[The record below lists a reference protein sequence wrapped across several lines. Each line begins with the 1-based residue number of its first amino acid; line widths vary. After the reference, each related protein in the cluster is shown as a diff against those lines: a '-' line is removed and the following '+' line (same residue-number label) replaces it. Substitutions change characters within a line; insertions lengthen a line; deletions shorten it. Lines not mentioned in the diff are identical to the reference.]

1 MLDQAEAP
9 GVTVSVVHD
18 GELLTSRGYGS
29 SDRATRLHD
38 CATPVDPERHLFRI
52 GSVSKL
58 FTAVSAMPLVG
69 EGQLGLDADVQK
81 YLDFDSTHP
90 GARRPPATSSHT
102 GGFEEY
108 MGEGFIVPTPEQMK
122 PLGEAVQDQPDQI
135 YEPDTVTAYSNFGTA
150 LLGRLV
156 EIISGQ
162 SYADYVDQHILQ
174 PLDMTHSSAAQPL
187 PADLQPDMVSGF
199 TTFAGTEP
207 APFEH
212 ISSAP
217 VRSISATS
225 VDMARFMNFALGHE
239 PRILKRETLQVMQMH
254 ASADADGTLTLAGMK
269 LREASPS
276 VWQQFEGRDP
286 MGGAIHR
293 VTARSLSSRRIRC

>member
-1 MLDQAEAP
+1 
-9 GVTVSVVHD
+9 
-18 GELLTSRGYGS
+18 
-29 SDRATRLHD
+29 
-38 CATPVDPERHLFRI
+38 
-52 GSVSKL
+52 
-58 FTAVSAMPLVG
+58 
-69 EGQLGLDADVQK
+69 
-81 YLDFDSTHP
+81 
-90 GARRPPATSSHT
+90 
-102 GGFEEY
+102 

-212 ISSAP
+212 ISGAP

-239 PRILKRETLQVMQMH
+239 PRILKRETLQVMQTPALDPSKAGVATTSTETMGLQFWLGQRNGH
-254 ASADADGTLTLAGMK
+254 DIVYHSGDTGVFHSMLMAVPDKDLAVFISSNGNGNGDINMRALIASFDDRYLGAAAPVGPAIDSAPEDAAN
-269 LREASPS
+269 SPAATP
-276 VWQQFEGRDP
+276 F
-286 MGGAIHR
+286 R
-293 VTARSLSSRRIRC
+293 VNRGPACSSS